1 MSSQHKTRNNSLIMD
16 TLKTK
21 ETFYYIYKKLVLRD
35 ASDLNSYLTRNLKI
49 AIEDNNIE
57 MVKCIYEKCVLHE
70 DLYLSSHLRIAVE
83 NNNMEIVKYIYE
95 KYVLHE
101 TPRLSS
107 YLIGSLSI
115 VIKNNNIEMLKYIC
129 EKCALH
135 EASHLNSYLI
145 GSLKIAIK
153 NNNIEMLKYIYEKC
167 VLHEAPHLSS
177 YLIGS
182 LITAVENNNME
193 IVKYIYEKC
202 VLHEA
207 PHLNSYLI
215 RSLRTAVENNNIEIL
230 IIIFNLIN
238 FDIDITQIP
247 KTTNKLIEYLTHYF
261 LLKYSPRYNVPKIYD
276 LPKDLTKLEINYVI
290 NNLLKKSVFDI
301 FINDVINNYNIKFF
315 SDKTDITNLRKKM
328 TKENHKSIK
337 KIIYVK
343 RENMILY
350 RKYKRSIK

>member
-1 MSSQHKTRNNSLIMD
+1 MNVNTI
-16 TLKTK
+16 
-21 ETFYYIYKKLVLRD
+21 KK
-35 ASDLNSYLTRNLKI
+35 

-57 MVKCIYEKCVLHE
+57 IVKYIYDKCVLHE
-70 DLYLSSHLRIAVE
+70 DPDLNFILGFSLR
-83 NNNMEIVKYIYE
+83 
-95 KYVLHE
+95 
-101 TPRLSS
+101 
-107 YLIGSLSI
+107 
-115 VIKNNNIEMLKYIC
+115 
-129 EKCALH
+129 
-135 EASHLNSYLI
+135 
-145 GSLKIAIK
+145 
-153 NNNIEMLKYIYEKC
+153 
-167 VLHEAPHLSS
+167 
-177 YLIGS
+177 
-182 LITAVENNNME
+182 TAVENNNIE

-202 VLHEA
+202 VLHED
-207 PHLNSYLI
+207 PKLNFNLDI
-215 RSLRTAVENNNIEIL
+215 SLRTAVKNNNMEILKYIYEKCVLHEDPDLNFNLGFSLRTAIENNNIEIL
-230 IIIFNLIN
+230 ITIFNLTN

-343 RENMILY
+343 RGNMILY